1 MKCCRACTGTL
12 GARLAVPREDAETV
26 CCLVVAGDDFPA
38 SVVEQIKAWG
48 VAVLVQRVDGRKS
61 TRGLL
66 AYEDDVFGSWF

>member
-1 MKCCRACTGTL
+1 MTCYRACTGTL

-38 SVVEQIKAWG
+38 SVVEQIEGWG
-48 VAVLVQRVDGRKS
+48 VTVLVQTVEGRMS